1 MLVFARRE
9 LRRRANNK
17 EHIMERKAFPVLSN
31 LFLKIVA
38 GIWSAVRTAGREYAR
53 GMKAQGELMY
63 RSGEYPH

>member
-1 MLVFARRE
+1 
-9 LRRRANNK
+9 
-17 EHIMERKAFPVLSN
+17 MERKAFPVLSN